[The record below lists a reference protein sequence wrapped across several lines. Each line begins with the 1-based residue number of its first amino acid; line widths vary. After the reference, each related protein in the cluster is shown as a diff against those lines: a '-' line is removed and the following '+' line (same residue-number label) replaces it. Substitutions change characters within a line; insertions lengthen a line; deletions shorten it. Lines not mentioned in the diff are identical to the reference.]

1 MPASKQVG
9 WVLTRLLDMFETS
22 SSLRWL
28 GGGCL
33 RSRALSGKA
42 SAIKE
47 ATLMFARSMNSS
59 TSLLA
64 SLCTA
69 EEQKIFWNLQ
79 STSRCEHFPA
89 KGQMPSQQCPP
100 REDISDQRCHAHVC
114 QEHTLVHQLIGLP
127 MHCRGLARYQR
138 RAGWIKDRR
147 VKELDARRN
156 ALSTA

>member
-1 MPASKQVG
+1 MPASRQAKWG
-9 WVLTRLLDMFETS
+9 LTRLLDMFETS

-47 ATLMFARSMNSS
+47 ATLMFARSINSS

-69 EEQKIFWNLQ
+69 EQQKIFLSSQ
-79 STSRCEHFPA
+79 SMSKCKAWCQR
-89 KGQMPSQQCPP
+89 PSQQRPP
-100 REDISDQRCHAHVC
+100 RENISNQRCHTHVC
-114 QEHTLVHQLIGLP
+114 QHHELSHQLSGLP
-127 MHCRGLARYQR
+127 LHCRGSHRYQR
-138 RAGWIKDRR
+138 RAVVVQGCKSQRI
-147 VKELDARRN
+147 
-156 ALSTA
+156 